1 MLPATETAAAKKV
14 HRLSCY
20 FGIFPALLNK
30 KKKKVARGWQC
41 VHVILLTLKQGM
53 HRILFSNKK
62 KGNGDSIFTKTEED
76 TTTVAVAPVIAV
88 RFVVSLRGSRLIK

>member
-1 MLPATETAAAKKV
+1 M
-14 HRLSCY
+14 
-20 FGIFPALLNK
+20 
-30 KKKKVARGWQC
+30 
-41 VHVILLTLKQGM
+41 HVILLTLKQGM